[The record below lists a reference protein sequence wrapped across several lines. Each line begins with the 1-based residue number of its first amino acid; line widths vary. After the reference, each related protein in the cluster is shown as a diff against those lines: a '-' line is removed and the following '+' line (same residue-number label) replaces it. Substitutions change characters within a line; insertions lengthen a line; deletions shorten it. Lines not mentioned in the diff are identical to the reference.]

1 MLHGGARFTR
11 FAGLFRLLLVFS
23 LRDIITA
30 SKTPKANSQS
40 GISGMLLF
48 TTTLVLLLAAATAAP
63 TRLGIERKRRLQAAV
78 DSCGKNGAA
87 GLLVHESARFT
98 TQDSGAACVA
108 KLVKKLDLYGANI
121 VQRLPMARMVAI
133 APVNASILDSIVL
146 DSEVELEPN
155 CIIQLDDLP
164 PGAPVPAQAWGIDR
178 IDSRDGTDGFYD
190 DSGVTGSGS
199 LVYILDTGVR
209 IGHVDFGGRALAGWS
224 AGCPT
229 GSESSCGND
238 VSGYVYQGVI
248 DSSSSRCNGHGTH
261 CASTAGGTVYGV
273 ARGATIITVQV
284 LSCGG
289 SGSYAG
295 VMAGIEW
302 AVADAQSRDLP
313 AVLSMSLGGGGAN
326 RYDAVIQA
334 AMAAGVLTVVAAGNN
349 NGDACQKS
357 PASTLEAITVGSTD
371 IDDGRS
377 SFSNYGPC
385 MDIFAPGRDIKA
397 AWSGADDATRTISGT
412 SMATPHAAGVAAQI
426 RSLHPALTPEE
437 VTDAMLCMS
446 TKDAVTQPLPAD
458 TANKLLYNKF
468 DAADVASCLT
478 TGPPSPPSPP
488 PSPGSPPSPPA
499 ASPPPPSP
507 PAASPPPPPP
517 PSPSPPPPGPG
528 PPLTCTTSCSVP
540 EYRTL
545 IAVAPSECPPNG
557 MNFLPN
563 CDSCELTYGDVCE
576 GDRGVC
582 GTDNSLDNCG
592 AIHTSHSHLLLSS
605 TLDNSL
611 DNCGATSPA
620 LNQTAYPKNP
630 VSTHPP

>member
-1 MLHGGARFTR
+1 MGP
-11 FAGLFRLLLVFS
+11 
-23 LRDIITA
+23 TA
-30 SKTPKANSQS
+30 S
-40 GISGMLLF
+40 
-48 TTTLVLLLAAATAAP
+48 TTTPESPALAPSSTSSTPARLAPRPSHRAPRTAPLAPRPSYRRAA
-63 TRLGIERKRRLQAAV
+63 
-78 DSCGKNGAA
+78 
-87 GLLVHESARFT
+87 
-98 TQDSGAACVA
+98 
-108 KLVKKLDLYGANI
+108 
-121 VQRLPMARMVAI
+121 
-133 APVNASILDSIVL
+133 
-146 DSEVELEPN
+146 
-155 CIIQLDDLP
+155 
-164 PGAPVPAQAWGIDR
+164 
-178 IDSRDGTDGFYD
+178 
-190 DSGVTGSGS
+190 
-199 LVYILDTGVR
+199 GVR

-397 AWSGADDATRTISGT
+397 AWSGSDDATRTISGALHPCPRPQPPAPVHPFGHDAGT

-426 RSLHPALTPEE
+426 RSLNPALTPEE

-563 CDSCELTYGDVCE
+563 CDSCELTYGA
-576 GDRGVC
+576 RPPA
-582 GTDNSLDNCG
+582 S
-592 AIHTSHSHLLLSS
+592 
-605 TLDNSL
+605 
-611 DNCGATSPA
+611 SPA
-620 LNQTAYPKNP
+620 RPSP
-630 VSTHPP
+630 VERAHSGAAVPPCRRRL

>member
-1 MLHGGARFTR
+1 
-11 FAGLFRLLLVFS
+11 
-23 LRDIITA
+23 
-30 SKTPKANSQS
+30 
-40 GISGMLLF
+40 
-48 TTTLVLLLAAATAAP
+48 
-63 TRLGIERKRRLQAAV
+63 
-78 DSCGKNGAA
+78 
-87 GLLVHESARFT
+87 
-98 TQDSGAACVA
+98 
-108 KLVKKLDLYGANI
+108 
-121 VQRLPMARMVAI
+121 MARMVAI
-133 APVNASILDSIVL
+133 APVNTSILDSIVL

-164 PGAPVPAQAWGIDR
+164 AGAPVPAQAWGIDR

-199 LVYILDTGVR
+199 LVYILDTGTPSTAPLAPRPSYRRAAGVR

-261 CASTAGGTVYGV
+261 CASTAGGTIYGV

-397 AWSGADDATRTISGT
+397 AWSGSDDATRTISGALYPCPRPQPPAPVHPFGHDAGT

-426 RSLHPALTPEE
+426 RSLNPALTPEE

-446 TKDAVTQPLPAD
+446 TKDVVTQPLPTD

-563 CDSCELTYGDVCE
+563 CDSCELTYGARPPRFLACS
-576 GDRGVC
+576 
-582 GTDNSLDNCG
+582 SLPRRARSLWRRC
-592 AIHTSHSHLLLSS
+592 APMQATFVRATVECAAPTIPS
-605 TLDNSL
+605 T
-611 DNCGATSPA
+611 
-620 LNQTAYPKNP
+620 TAVPQVLPSIRPPTPRNP
-630 VSTHPP
+630 STHPP